1 MGPGEMAQIVS
12 LIGRAIRDTTG
23 EQAGSIA
30 AEVGDLVAAH
40 PAYPEPTA

>member
-1 MGPGEMAQIVS
+1 MGPDEMKRIAS

-23 EQAGSIA
+23 AQAAAIA

-40 PAYPEPTA
+40 PAYPEPRV